1 MDIKNINELRE
12 FVCLQLKNLCDNKI
26 RPEQANSCAM
36 LAAQALLSVKLEMDY
51 IRLKDE
57 EPSMKFM
64 EYNGHSVKKNTKLI
78 EHKK

>member
-1 MDIKNINELRE
+1 MCE
-12 FVCLQLKNLCDNKI
+12 QLKNLCDNKI

-57 EPSMKFM
+57 EPNMKFM
-64 EYNGHSVKKNTKLI
+64 EYSGNSVKKTTRLI
-78 EHKK
+78 ENKS